1 MQAFLSRIPLVFIPI
16 LIGLCVL
23 TSATAQSVGT
33 DGMLVVAPARSAQE
47 DPASASCSDR
57 PSAARAWNE
66 QLLFAIRHAS
76 SRPTVHARNLFHLS
90 AAMYDAWAAYVPDA
104 AGLYLQESVPADG
117 DTDTA
122 QAEAVSYAAYRL
134 LFHRFASSVAAD
146 EALAS
151 FETCMLDLG
160 FDPSITT
167 TAGSSPAAL
176 GNRVAATVIDHGL
189 ADGANEAGSYVD
201 YIGYFPVNN
210 PMLVQL
216 PGTGGMTD
224 VNAWQPLVPPGSFGV
239 QNFLTPFWGRVTPFA
254 IERPAAGALYLD
266 PGPPPQLGGAGDAEL
281 KSTVLEIIRF
291 SAGLDPD
298 DGVVIDISPS
308 HLGNNSLGTND
319 GAGHAVNPA
328 TGEPYPPNP
337 VLRGDWTRVISEFWA
352 DGPESTTPPG
362 HWNEVANSVA
372 DHPDFEARIG
382 ATGPERPRLEWDVK
396 MYLALNG
403 ALHDTAIATWEA
415 KHHYDSSRPIS
426 LVREMADAGQSTD
439 PGLPAWHPEGLA
451 LEAGLVELIT
461 PDSSAP
467 GQRHEHLADHVGDVA
482 VKSWRGHPADP
493 ESDYGGVGWILGV
506 EWLPYQQIDFVT
518 PPFAGYT
525 SGHSG
530 FSRAAAEVLT
540 ELTGSPWF
548 PGGMG
553 GYTVSADSGD
563 FSLEFEH
570 GPSAPVQL
578 QWATYYDAADE
589 AGLSRIW
596 GGIHPS
602 FDDLPG
608 RIIGAEAGLKALERA
623 FELFGA
629 PAGSPSPVPVPVPAN
644 RPAGLLLI
652 ALLLLMTAVI
662 HMRTSRRPP
671 GAGRIR

>member
-1 MQAFLSRIPLVFIPI
+1 MQAFRRRFSPI
-16 LIGLCVL
+16 LIGLCTL
-23 TSATAQSVGT
+23 ISASAHSAVTE
-33 DGMLVVAPARSAQE
+33 DGMLVIGPARSAQE
-47 DPASASCSDR
+47 DSGAASCSDQ
-57 PSAARAWNE
+57 PSVARAWNE

-90 AAMYDAWAAYVPDA
+90 AAMYDAWAAYRPDA
-104 AGLYLQESVPADG
+104 ASVYHQEEVSADS
-117 DTDTA
+117 DTGAA
-122 QAEAVSYAAYRL
+122 QAEAISYAAYRL
-134 LFHRFASSVAAD
+134 LFHRFARSVAAD
-146 EALAS
+146 VALAS
-151 FETCMLDLG
+151 FEACMLDLG
-160 FDPSITT
+160 FDPSVTT
-167 TAGSSPAAL
+167 TAGSSPATL
-176 GNRVAATVIDHGL
+176 GNRVAAAAIDHGL

-216 PGTGGMTD
+216 PGTGGMVD
-224 VNAWQPLVPPGSFGV
+224 VNSWQPLVPPGSFGV
-239 QNFLTPFWGRVTPFA
+239 QGFLTPFWGLVTPFA
-254 IERPAAGALYLD
+254 IERPAAGELYLD
-266 PGPPPQLGGAGDAEL
+266 PGPPPLLGGAGDAEL
-281 KSTVLEIIRF
+281 KATVLEIIRF

-308 HLGNNSLGTND
+308 NLGNNSLGAND

-337 VLRGDWTRVISEFWA
+337 VLRGDWGRVISEFWA

-362 HWNEVANSVA
+362 HWNEVANGVA

-382 ATGPERPRLEWDVK
+382 AAGPQLPRLEWDVK

-403 ALHDTAIATWEA
+403 ALHDTAIATWEV
-415 KHHYDSSRPIS
+415 KHHYDSARPIS
-426 LVREMADAGQSTD
+426 LIREMADSGQSTD
-439 PGLPAWHPEGLA
+439 PELPAWHPEGLP

-467 GQRHEHLADHVGDVA
+467 GQRHAHLVDHVNEIA

-506 EWLPYQQIDFVT
+506 EWLPYQQVDFVT
-518 PPFAGYT
+518 PPFPGYT

-553 GYTVSADSGD
+553 GYTVSADNEN
-563 FSLEFEH
+563 FTLEFEH

-608 RIIGAEAGLKALERA
+608 RIIGAEVGLRAIERALE
-623 FELFGA
+623 LYGA
-629 PAGSPSPVPVPVPAN
+629 PSDSPPPIPVPAS
-644 RPAGLLLI
+644 RPRGLVSIGLLLLI
-652 ALLLLMTAVI
+652 MALA
-662 HMRTSRRPP
+662 HMRTSRRLPD
-671 GAGRIR
+671 AGRLR